1 MAGNLAW
8 EACKHSDYWVDF
20 LQSKTCPLYRITRF
34 QEFGLSQTNVGGCE
48 IKQSEGEVYLLPIWA
63 KHWCFDWNS
72 ICHQGEWSFQ
82 SNCWQ
87 SFIQTQ
93 VGNRVFFIY
102 AKQVFQSVADGCF
115 SGVSIEWLGLC
126 CSCMSDDEY
135 DTSLA
140 YTRYFT
146 LKPNAAQLE
155 WVSWTLSTKKA
166 NKTWSKMISM
176 LHKH

>member
-34 QEFGLSQTNVGGCE
+34 QEFGSSQTNVDGCE
-48 IKQSEGEVYLLPIWA
+48 IKQSEGKFYLLPIWA

-72 ICHQGEWSFQ
+72 ICHQSEWSFQ

-102 AKQVFQSVADGCF
+102 AKQVFQSVTDGCF
-115 SGVSIEWLGLC
+115 SGVFIEWLGLC
-126 CSCMSDDEY
+126 CSYMSDGLY
-135 DTSLA
+135 H
-140 YTRYFT
+140 FT
-146 LKPNAAQLE
+146 QRVYWIGAVWKREKTKMEEKKVQ
-155 WVSWTLSTKKA
+155 VCSCYSWL
-166 NKTWSKMISM
+166 W
-176 LHKH
+176 LFWRR